1 MYGKIIRRMQNK
13 LNGVIDVL
21 WSLLLLSW
29 KRLYVNRSIGYKIL
43 PYNNEAIGI
52 LTQIENKNV
61 CCVYL
66 IKIRP

>member
-1 MYGKIIRRMQNK
+1 MCCDHCYCYHGNVCM
-13 LNGVIDVL
+13 LTD
-21 WSLLLLSW
+21 
-29 KRLYVNRSIGYKIL
+29 RLAAKFYL
-43 PYNNEAIGI
+43 TNNEAIGI